1 MCREICREKKPKR
14 SETSSSH
21 PQRLQLGVI
30 TTNPKKCNS
39 KNEDYPKKEE
49 NSKNEDNSKNKNSPK
64 NEDGLKIED
73 DLKNPPIP
81 QKHPPHT
88 LPLKI
93 YLMFFWM
100 TSHRDSHS
108 TTDV

>member
-1 MCREICREKKPKR
+1 MKDELR
-14 SETSSSH
+14 
-21 PQRLQLGVI
+21 
-30 TTNPKKCNS
+30 
-39 KNEDYPKKEE
+39 NE
-49 NSKNEDNSKNKNSPK
+49 EDLKNKA
-64 NEDGLKIED
+64 GLKIKD